1 MIFQTHA
8 AELARRLRY
17 AHPPLRVLDVRDRA
31 LYEAGH
37 LPSAIHV
44 PGPGPRELPHGAGTE
59 YVVVGEEPG
68 EPAVRAASLALQRL
82 GARRIVELS
91 GGMAEWRRVTATS
104 ETTSASR

>member
-17 AHPPLRVLDVRDRA
+17 AHPPLRVLDVREHA

-37 LPSAIHV
+37 LPMAIHV

-59 YVVVGEEPG
+59 YVVVGEQP
-68 EPAVRAASLALQRL
+68 
-82 GARRIVELS
+82 
-91 GGMAEWRRVTATS
+91 
-104 ETTSASR
+104 